1 MEMSSTEPAPQGVL
15 VGAGGDPL
23 FLGLGVF
30 CLGATALG
38 LALIGVVPLSALGV
52 VIPLI
57 ALATGL
63 YQMVATIWGILLGQ
77 TAVAGILGMFSGFWL
92 SLAGLLLGLQRGW
105 YGIPAAEVGHAEGL
119 YFISFAILF
128 FFLLIVSLRLPL
140 IYPVIVGIA
149 VVALVVATIGA
160 EGGSTG
166 ALNIAGVL
174 ILVFGAL
181 GFYAFLSSGFVALGG
196 KALPLGRPIIR

>member
-1 MEMSSTEPAPQGVL
+1 MSSTEPAPQGVL

-38 LALIGVVPLSALGV
+38 MALVGVVPLTALGI
-52 VIPLI
+52 VIPVI

-63 YQMVATIWGILLGQ
+63 FQIIATIWGILLGQ
-77 TAVAGILGMFSGFWL
+77 TAVAGILGMFSSFWL
-92 SLAGLLLGLQRGW
+92 SLAGLMLGLQHGW
-105 YGIPAAEVGHAEGL
+105 YGIAAADVGPAEGL
-119 YFISFAILF
+119 YYIAFAILF

-140 IYPVIVGIA
+140 VYPLIVA
-149 VVALVVATIGA
+149 FVVVALVLAAIGA
-160 EGGSTG
+160 EGNSTG
-166 ALNIAGVL
+166 ALNAAGVV
-174 ILVFGAL
+174 ILVFAAL

-196 KALPLGRPIIR
+196 KALPLGRPMIR

>member
-1 MEMSSTEPAPQGVL
+1 MSSTEPAAPQGVL

-38 LALIGVVPLSALGV
+38 MALIGVVPLSALGI
-52 VIPLI
+52 VIPVI

-92 SLAGLLLGLQRGW
+92 SLAGLLLGLQHGW
-105 YGIPAAEVGHAEGL
+105 YGIGAADVGHAEGL
-119 YFISFAILF
+119 YFIAFAILF

-140 IYPVIVGIA
+140 IYPAIVA
-149 VVALVVATIGA
+149 FVVVALVLAAIGG

-166 ALNIAGVL
+166 AFNAAGVV
-174 ILVFGAL
+174 ILVFAAL
-181 GFYAFLSSGFVALGG
+181 GFYAFLSSGSVALGG
-196 KALPLGRPIIR
+196 KSLPLGRPIIR